1 MSEPQLQ
8 KPPAVSLSLQE
19 KHEQALKECDRLI
32 GHFKTRADRNK
43 YLFKGLK
50 YFSIILTIG
59 VTVLAALPSNPM
71 PWTVP
76 VVAGLAALCA
86 TMLSA
91 THAQEIWV
99 LSRSTQKHLQ
109 IEKFHYCQGIASYS
123 ELSDEDKVRHFS
135 ERVIE
140 IWSSGHEAWQENV
153 SEKQLEGGRERSEER
168 ARPNQPLQQGGPV
181 SRHSEV

>member
-8 KPPAVSLSLQE
+8 SPLARSVSFQE
-19 KHEQALKECDRLI
+19 KHEEALKECDRLI
-32 GHFKTRADRNK
+32 GHFKMRADRNK

-50 YFSIILTIG
+50 YFSIIFTIG
-59 VTVLAALPSNPM
+59 VTVLAALPTNPM

-76 VVAGLAALCA
+76 VVAGLAALCT

-91 THAQEIWV
+91 THAQELWV
-99 LSRSTQKHLQ
+99 LSRSTQKRLQ
-109 IEKFHYCQGIASYS
+109 IERFHYCLGVGSYS
-123 ELSDEDKVRHFS
+123 ELGAEDKAHRFS

-153 SEKQLEGGRERSEER
+153 SEKQLEGRREITEERSG
-168 ARPNQPLQQGGPV
+168 PNQPLHQTGPA
-181 SRHSEV
+181 SPRSEA